1 MHVVKCINI
10 SRVLTRHAIPVI
22 SSLDVHTSSTPSSVV
37 AAQIYVPTARPRTRS
52 GYCPVCQANG
62 WKPSN
67 RVCTAT
73 VLPFGASLITSSTG
87 PVSCLRK
94 SPLSPLH
101 AAHPKVDARGDRST
115 SHAPIESDGFVHGG
129 PSGCLPITR
138 LFQAHPPDVPVS
150 VAMDVLHFV
159 RMALHNGGTQ

>member
-1 MHVVKCINI
+1 M
-10 SRVLTRHAIPVI
+10 LTRHAIPVI

-150 VAMDVLHFV
+150 VAMDVLHFI